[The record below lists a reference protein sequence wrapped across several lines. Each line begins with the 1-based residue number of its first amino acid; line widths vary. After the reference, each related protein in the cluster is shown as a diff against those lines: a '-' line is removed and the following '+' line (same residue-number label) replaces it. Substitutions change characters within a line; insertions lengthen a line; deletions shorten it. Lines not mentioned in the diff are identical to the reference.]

1 MPCLIVAFLGVTN
14 DFLEFSV
21 CSITFV
27 QRNWHVDII
36 LLSDKRQ
43 MIKNV
48 YFFTQILKKVDVYI
62 TDVYGNDTEW
72 IALEEFKQTHLA

>member
-1 MPCLIVAFLGVTN
+1 
-14 DFLEFSV
+14 
-21 CSITFV
+21 
-27 QRNWHVDII
+27 
-36 LLSDKRQ
+36 